1 METLEIFILGIVQ
14 GLTEFLPVSSSGH
27 LVLFQHVFGMKEP
40 QLLLDVCLH
49 VGTLIAVFVV
59 FFKELQRLA
68 SVLFRL
74 PVLVRNAG
82 GIVSLFQQNPDFR
95 ILVLIGFGTIPT
107 AVLGLF
113 FHTQIDLLFGTT
125 RVAGIMLLVTGL
137 LLFLTRRVTAPG
149 RPVAAMTIRDAL
161 IIGLS
166 QGMAILPGLSRSG
179 TTISTALLLG
189 VQRETAG
196 PFSFLLSIPAIFGA
210 LLLQLSSSLTPSPVS
225 LKMLLLSSATAAVTG
240 FFALKI
246 LLRFVNQ
253 GRLSVFA
260 PYCWV
265 VGVLV
270 LILTR

>member
-1 METLEIFILGIVQ
+1 METLKILILGIVQ

-27 LVLFQHVFGMKEP
+27 LVLFQHAFGMKEP

-68 SVLFRL
+68 SVLIRL
-74 PVLVRNAG
+74 PALIRNAG
-82 GIVSLFQQNPDFR
+82 GIVTLFNQNPDFR
-95 ILVLIGFGTIPT
+95 MIVLIGFGTLPT
-107 AVLGLF
+107 GVLGLF
-113 FHTQIDLLFGTT
+113 FQTQIDSLFGTT

-137 LLFLTRRVTAPG
+137 LLFLTRRGTAYG
-149 RPVAAMTIRDAL
+149 RPIAAMTIRDAL

-225 LKMLLLSSATAAVTG
+225 LKMLLLGSATAAVVG

-253 GRLSVFA
+253 GRLSLFA

-265 VGVLV
+265 VGVLI
-270 LILTR
+270 LIFTR